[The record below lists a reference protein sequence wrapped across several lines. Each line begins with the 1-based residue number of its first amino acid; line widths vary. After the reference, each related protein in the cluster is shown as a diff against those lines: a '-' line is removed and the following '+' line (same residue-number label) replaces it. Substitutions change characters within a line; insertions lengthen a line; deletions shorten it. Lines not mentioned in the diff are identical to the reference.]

1 MRLALALAVIT
12 VLAAMPVRPEP
23 AIRYFKS
30 VRDVR
35 VSDSSRQN
43 YFVVDQEIWT
53 HSRQDLGD
61 LRLYAGDSPVQY
73 AVSEQREGF
82 ASDEVEVKILN
93 LGVVSG
99 HTEFDLDMQG
109 LSEYNRIRLRLDAH
123 DFVATAF
130 VSGGDAPGKAAKV
143 ELNPSTLYDFTKE
156 QLGSNSLVKIQSS
169 SFRFLHIKLSDGIRP
184 QDVKSASVFQQ
195 HEQQASW
202 TEIGSCT
209 SPEQKQRSTV
219 VTCNVPDHVPVT
231 RIAFEIPS
239 SIVNFRR
246 GVTIEDSKGAQIASG
261 EISRVRM
268 NRAGTLITNEQLAL
282 SMGGSTGKLT
292 VVIDNGDNPAL
303 DPQSVQTLVIEH
315 RIYFDPEGKT
325 GLKLYYGDQKLS
337 APVYD
342 YARFFHLEGSP
353 AQADLGSVLQNPVYS
368 GRPDERPWS
377 ERHTAILW
385 TAMLITVVALVLLAL
400 RGMRAPSGKQPR
412 HLG

>member
-12 VLAAMPVRPEP
+12 VLAAMPARPEP
-23 AIRYFKS
+23 AIQYFTS
-30 VRDVR
+30 VRDVHI
-35 VSDSSRQN
+35 SDSTKQN

-73 AVSEQREGF
+73 AVSEQREGV

-93 LGVVSG
+93 LGAVSG

-156 QLGSNSLVKIQSS
+156 QLGSNSLLKIQSS

-184 QDVKSASVFQQ
+184 QDVKRASVFQQ

-209 SPEQKQRSTV
+209 SPEQKQRATV

-231 RIAFEIPS
+231 RIAFEVPS

-246 GVTIEDSKGAQIASG
+246 DVMVEDGKGGQIAAG

-282 SMGGSTGKLT
+282 SMTGSSGNLS
-292 VVIDNGDNPAL
+292 VIIDNGDNSAL
-303 DPQSVQTLVIEH
+303 DLQSVRTLVIEC
-315 RIYFDPEGKT
+315 RVYFDPSGKT
-325 GLKLYYGDQKLS
+325 SLKLYYGDEKLT

-342 YARFFHLEGSP
+342 YARFFHLEGLP
-353 AQADLGSVLQNPVYS
+353 VQADLGSVLQNPAYS
-368 GRPDERPWS
+368 SRPDERPWS

-385 TAMLITVVALVLLAL
+385 TAMLITVVALGLLAL
-400 RGMRAPSGKQPR
+400 RGMRSPSAK
-412 HLG
+412 